1 MEKIVIF
8 GGSFDP
14 IHNGHLR
21 LARAASLMLNAEVV
35 FVPAKGPRW
44 KTTEATPE
52 ERVAMLQ
59 AALAEDG
66 SPDFSMDLVEM
77 KRSDPISYS
86 VDTAEYFREKYPNR
100 TLYWLIGGDEVNK
113 FPSWKDPVRLSSLVQ
128 MVYIPRPDVPVDPSI
143 VAQYHMIPLHYSGS
157 GSVSS
162 SGVRK
167 LESLD
172 IPTSVLTYIENHH
185 LYFIKTLEEY
195 LTGHRE
201 AHSLSVAHLAWAIA
215 KKNMIINPDNAYIAG
230 LLHDL
235 GKHLS
240 NEESDKIMQEN
251 YPQYLSYPSWC
262 HHQFTGAYLAKKVF
276 GIQDEAILD
285 AISYHCTGK
294 PHMPPL
300 SKIVYSAD
308 KIDPSRGYDS
318 TKMIAKC
325 LANYYV
331 GFLYVL
337 KENRKFLKEQGE
349 LETTPLSEECFK
361 LYLGEKK
368 K

>member
-14 IHNGHLR
+14 VHNGHLR
-21 LARAASLMLNAEVV
+21 LARAASMMLNAEVI

-44 KTTEATPE
+44 KTPEASPE
-52 ERVAMLQ
+52 DRVAMLK
-59 AALAEDG
+59 AALSEDG

-77 KRSDPISYS
+77 ERPDPISYS
-86 VDTAEYFREKYPNR
+86 VDTAEYFRKKYPDR
-100 TLYWLIGGDEVNK
+100 TLYWLIGADEVNK
-113 FPSWKDPVRLSSLVQ
+113 FPSWKDPVRLASLVQ
-128 MVYIPRPDVPVDPSI
+128 MVYIPRPEVPVDPAI
-143 VAQYHMIPLHYSGS
+143 VEQYHMIPLDYAGS

-162 SGVRK
+162 SGVRDLK
-167 LESLD
+167 SLD
-172 IPTSVLTYIENHH
+172 IPSSVLTYIEDHH

-195 LTGHRE
+195 LIGHRE

-215 KKNMIINPDNAYIAG
+215 KKNSIINPDNAYVAG

-240 NEESDKIMQEN
+240 PEESHAIMAES
-251 YPQYLSYPSWC
+251 YPQYLPYPEWC
-262 HHQFTGAYLAKKVF
+262 HHQFTGAYLAKKAF
-276 GIQDEAILD
+276 GITDEGILD
-285 AISYHCTGK
+285 AILYHCTGK
-294 PHMPPL
+294 AHMPPL
-300 SKIVYSAD
+300 TKIVYSAD

-349 LETTPLSEECFK
+349 LETTPLSEECYK
-361 LYLGEKK
+361 LYLGDNKR
-368 K
+368 